1 MINTKELTKETTVLS
16 TTVYDLEV
24 STREDYR
31 VAENLTKDCIALEKK
46 VKEFFEPSKKS
57 AHDTHKKIIAM
68 EKEQLEPLAK
78 MKAFLKSKMTGY
90 IEVENAYTDGVN
102 AYLTAVKTGEV
113 GLEFAEDEDLLKLV
127 EYAKAKARLG
137 RSEVV
142 PQDYLADALETL
154 KGMERLT
161 GFKEEIKAQDTGL
174 KKLSTFYSIESIDVN
189 VLLKA
194 IADGRALDEW
204 VQPNESEILS
214 SAKGKETQEEVDKVF
229 KDTGIKVVVE
239 KRVR

>member
-16 TTVYDLEV
+16 TTVYEMAV

-31 VAENLTKDCIALEKK
+31 TAENLTKDCIALEKK

-90 IEVENAYTDGVN
+90 IEVENAYTDGVH
-102 AYLTAVKTGEV
+102 AFQTAIKTGEV
-113 GLEFAEDEDLLKLV
+113 ALEFAEEDELKELV
-127 EYAKAKARLG
+127 EYAQVQSRLG
-137 RSEVV
+137 RSEVE
-142 PQDYLADALETL
+142 PQEYLSNALDTL
-154 KGMERLT
+154 KKVERFT
-161 GFKEEIKAQDTGL
+161 GFQEEVKKQDTGL
-174 KKLSTFYSIESIDVN
+174 RKLTATYKIKSVN
-189 VLLKA
+189 FGELLKA
-194 IADGRALDEW
+194 VVDGRAGGDW
-204 VQPNESEILS
+204 VHLNESAVLA
-214 SAKGKETQEEVDKVF
+214 SARGKETQEEVDKFF

-239 KRVR
+239 RSVR